1 LLNVLSLSIRPQLV
15 GVTLSIALL
24 AGCGGTKHSET
35 APPAT
40 STAAAVKARTPYVRK
55 LIRDYKKLGAD
66 VGAMRT
72 AAIKVHGQTL
82 KGTPALRRTTGAF
95 IEDLEQSHLT
105 LKAKNRM
112 IDHAAGAVATS
123 CDQCFQQLEAVRP
136 IPQIAHPH

>member
-1 LLNVLSLSIRPQLV
+1 LPLSL
-15 GVTLSIALL
+15 ALL
-24 AGCGGTKHSET
+24 SGCGGSKQAEPLT
-35 APPAT
+35 PPAT
-40 STAAAVKARTPYVRK
+40 TTTAKVRTPLVRA
-55 LIRDYKKLGAD
+55 LIRDYKTLGTD
-66 VGAMRT
+66 VSEMR
-72 AAIKVHGQTL
+72 AAALKVHGQTL

-95 IEDLEQSHLT
+95 IEDLERSHLT

>member
-1 LLNVLSLSIRPQLV
+1 VFGGVSSRVAVPLLSL
-15 GVTLSIALL
+15 ALL
-24 AGCGGTKHSET
+24 AGCGGSEHAESLT
-35 APPAT
+35 PPAT
-40 STAAAVKARTPYVRK
+40 TTPAKAKVRTPLVRA
-55 LIRDYKKLGAD
+55 LIRDYRTLGID
-66 VGAMRT
+66 VSEMR
-72 AAIKVHGQTL
+72 AAALEVHGQTL
-82 KGTPALRRTTGAF
+82 KGTPALRSTTGAF